1 MALLRRAL
9 ISAQRAACFQ
19 QEGCLFSMQQALV
32 QAGSWQQQRAFA
44 QPAAQEDAA
53 EPEEVPQK
61 IKQLASD
68 IMGLSILECSQLSN
82 ILREKLGIPKG
93 AAAMPMMAMP
103 AAMPAAAGPA
113 AAGDAAEPK
122 EEKKEKTEFDVKLD
136 SFTPEGKIKVIKE
149 IRAIT
154 SLGLKE
160 AKELV
165 SAGVAQQKQLQLLQQ
180 WQQWFS
186 AAARIW

>member
-1 MALLRRAL
+1 
-9 ISAQRAACFQ
+9 
-19 QEGCLFSMQQALV
+19 LFSAQQALG

-61 IKQLASD
+61 IKQLATD

-82 ILREKLGIPKG
+82 MLREKLGIPKG
-93 AAAMPMMAMP
+93 AAAMPMMAVP

-113 AAGDAAEPK
+113 AEAAEAK
-122 EEKKEKTEFDVKLD
+122 EEKKEKTDFDVKLA

-165 SAGVAQQKQLQLLQQ
+165 SL
-180 WQQWFS
+180 
-186 AAARIW
+186 

>member
-19 QEGCLFSMQQALV
+19 QEGCLFSVQQALG
-32 QAGSWQQQRAFA
+32 QAGSWQQKRAFA

-61 IKQLASD
+61 IKQLATD

-113 AAGDAAEPK
+113 AAEAAEAK

-165 SAGVAQQKQLQLLQQ
+165 SARGNSNNCPIKSLTHG
-180 WQQWFS
+180 
-186 AAARIW
+186 